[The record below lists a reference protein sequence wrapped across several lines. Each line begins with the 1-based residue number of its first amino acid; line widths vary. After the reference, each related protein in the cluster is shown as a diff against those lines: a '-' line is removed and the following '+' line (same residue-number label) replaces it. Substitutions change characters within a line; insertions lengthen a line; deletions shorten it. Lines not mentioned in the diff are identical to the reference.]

1 MSEKNSVLK
10 WKIISAISTTCCIA
24 FGALYFNKRVKECE
38 TIEND
43 KVNSTNADNKNN
55 CIANSVRI
63 VKLPYY
69 CKDPKIAVQKA
80 KLMKFVIFE
89 MKKFIILVLVKIFHM
104 NSIALLVQL
113 RKL

>member
-10 WKIISAISTTCCIA
+10 WKIISAVSATCCIV
-24 FGALYFNKRVKECE
+24 FGTLYFNKRVEECK

-55 CIANSVRI
+55 CIANSARI

-69 CKDPKIAVQKA
+69 CKDPKIAVQKEFLNDFIRDA
-80 KLMKFVIFE
+80 KG
-89 MKKFIILVLVKIFHM
+89 ILVLED
-104 NSIALLVQL
+104 
-113 RKL
+113 

>member
-10 WKIISAISTTCCIA
+10 YKIISAISTTCCIV

-38 TIEND
+38 TIEKN

-55 CIANSVRI
+55 CIANSARI

-69 CKDPKIAVQKA
+69 CKDPKIAVQKEFLNDFIRDA
-80 KLMKFVIFE
+80 KG
-89 MKKFIILVLVKIFHM
+89 ILED
-104 NSIALLVQL
+104 
-113 RKL
+113 

>member
-1 MSEKNSVLK
+1 MTKKALYKESKIMSEKNPVLK
-10 WKIISAISTTCCIA
+10 YKIISAISTTCCIV

-55 CIANSVRI
+55 CIANSARI

-69 CKDPKIAVQKA
+69 CKDPKIAVQKEFLNDFIRDA
-80 KLMKFVIFE
+80 KG
-89 MKKFIILVLVKIFHM
+89 ILEG
-104 NSIALLVQL
+104 
-113 RKL
+113 